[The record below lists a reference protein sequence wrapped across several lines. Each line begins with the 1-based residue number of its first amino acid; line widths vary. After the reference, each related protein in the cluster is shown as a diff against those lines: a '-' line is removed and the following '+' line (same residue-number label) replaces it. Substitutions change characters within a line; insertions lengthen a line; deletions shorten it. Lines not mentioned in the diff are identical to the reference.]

1 MFLSIIVLLLLQ
13 YPLLPKK
20 TPLFAHLTPFIPTKS
35 YLTHQIAPK
44 RAWNQDKKSDLQ
56 QNKVCWELTIYPRPA
71 NFTQVYLCCLL
82 HFPCLNDGCCNA
94 SATELLKVE
103 DVRTHVCANLLRV
116 CAKFVLLNA
125 KPEKQAFLFMI
136 FAQFDKIL
144 QNLTWFY
151 GNLGPFLWA
160 KFSVRKFSC
169 AKELSFRRSVYWV
182 NM

>member
-1 MFLSIIVLLLLQ
+1 MFLSIIALLLLQ
-13 YPLLPKK
+13 HPLLPKI

-94 SATELLKVE
+94 SATELLKVG
-103 DVRTHVCANLLRV
+103 T
-116 CAKFVLLNA
+116 
-125 KPEKQAFLFMI
+125 I
-136 FAQFDKIL
+136 G
-144 QNLTWFY
+144 QNSKKNYMFY
-151 GNLGPFLWA
+151 GILGPFLCA
-160 KFSVRKFSC
+160 KMSVRKFGC
-169 AKELSFRRSVYWV
+169 AKELTFRRSAVPGSV
-182 NM
+182 SLPLPLSLPL

>member
-1 MFLSIIVLLLLQ
+1 MFLSIIALLLLQ
-13 YPLLPKK
+13 HPLLPKI

-44 RAWNQDKKSDLQ
+44 SAWNHDKKTDLQ
-56 QNKVCWELTIYPRPA
+56 QNKVCWELKIYPRPA

-116 CAKFVLLNA
+116 CAKVVLLNA
-125 KPEKQAFLFMI
+125 KPEK
-136 FAQFDKIL
+136 
-144 QNLTWFY
+144 TST
-151 GNLGPFLWA
+151 FLWVWHNWT
-160 KFSVRKFSC
+160 KF
-169 AKELSFRRSVYWV
+169 
-182 NM
+182 